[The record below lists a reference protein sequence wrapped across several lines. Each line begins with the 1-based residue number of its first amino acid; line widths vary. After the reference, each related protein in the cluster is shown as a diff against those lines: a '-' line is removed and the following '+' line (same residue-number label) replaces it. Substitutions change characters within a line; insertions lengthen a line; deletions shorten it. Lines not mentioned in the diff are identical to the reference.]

1 MGFNLDD
8 YVDVATRLKEL
19 LEKYP
24 SASVE
29 ASAPKLVAV
38 DGAHFVEVTVTIT
51 ADGRVARAS
60 AWEPIPGKTPYTKDS
75 EMMNAET
82 SALGRA
88 CGMWGIGIKKSVA
101 SLDEVRA
108 RREQSK
114 AIHPS
119 NQPQRDTHQPDDSAP
134 QLEGGATDKQLGA
147 IRAMHKKLGKTI
159 PAGIGSW
166 TKQQASQHIEFL
178 NGELE
183 KQGEAPKETPA
194 STRGYG
200 QGRYSGD

>member
-1 MGFNLDD
+1 VGFNLDD
-8 YVDVATRLKEL
+8 YVDVATRLREL

-24 SASVE
+24 TASVE
-29 ASAPKLVAV
+29 ASPPKLVSV

-51 ADGRVARAS
+51 ADGRTARAS

-88 CGMWGIGIKKSVA
+88 CGMWGIGLKKSVA

-108 RREQSK
+108 RREASK
-114 AIHPS
+114 QAHPS
-119 NQPQRDTHQPDDSAP
+119 NQPPINEDQPVVDRGQSGTP
-134 QLEGGATDKQLGA
+134 ATDKQLGA

-159 PAGIGSW
+159 PAGMSSW
-166 TKQQASQHIEFL
+166 TKQQASAHIEFL
-178 NGELE
+178 NSQMDE
-183 KQGEAPKETPA
+183 PKFETVQQYYDNKP
-194 STRGYG
+194 
-200 QGRYSGD
+200 SGGFTGD

>member
-24 SASVE
+24 QASVE
-29 ASAPKLVAV
+29 ASPPKLVAV

-108 RREQSK
+108 RREASK
-114 AIHPS
+114 TVHPS
-119 NQPQRDTHQPDDSAP
+119 NQPANNVNESDSDRP
-134 QLEGGATDKQLGA
+134 QSSGGATDKQLGA

-159 PAGIGSW
+159 PAGMSSW
-166 TKQQASQHIEFL
+166 TRQQASQHIEFL

-183 KQGEAPKETPA
+183 KAQNGN
-194 STRGYG
+194 
-200 QGRYSGD
+200 

>member
-24 SASVE
+24 EASVE
-29 ASAPKLVAV
+29 ASQPRLITV
-38 DGAHFVEVTVTIT
+38 DGSNFVEVTVTIS
-51 ADGRVARAS
+51 ADGRMARAS

-88 CGMWGIGIKKSVA
+88 CGMWGIGLKKSVA

-108 RREQSK
+108 RREASK
-114 AIHPS
+114 AVHPS
-119 NQPQRDTHQPDDSAP
+119 NQPAHNRDEPAGDQNITGTP
-134 QLEGGATDKQLGA
+134 ATDKQLGA

-159 PAGIGSW
+159 PAGINGW
-166 TKQQASQHIEFL
+166 PKQQASQHIEFL

-183 KQGEAPKETPA
+183 KVQGDE
-194 STRGYG
+194 SF
-200 QGRYSGD
+200 

>member
-1 MGFNLDD
+1 MGFNPDD
-8 YVDVATRLKEL
+8 YVDVATRLREL

-24 SASVE
+24 TASVE
-29 ASAPKLVAV
+29 ASPPKLVSV

-51 ADGRVARAS
+51 VDGRIARAS

-88 CGMWGIGIKKSVA
+88 CGMWGIGLKKSVA

-108 RREQSK
+108 RREASK
-114 AIHPS
+114 AVHPS
-119 NQPQRDTHQPDDSAP
+119 NQPADNVKQPAMDRPQSDAP
-134 QLEGGATDKQLGA
+134 ATDKQLGA

-159 PAGIGSW
+159 PAGMSSW

-178 NGELE
+178 NT
-183 KQGEAPKETPA
+183 QMDQPKAESVSDYYANKP
-194 STRGYG
+194 
-200 QGRYSGD
+200 SGGFTGD

>member
-8 YVDVATRLKEL
+8 YVDVATRLREL

-24 SASVE
+24 EASVE
-29 ASAPKLVAV
+29 ASPPKLVAV
-38 DGAHFVEVTVTIT
+38 DGANFVEVTVTIT
-51 ADGRVARAS
+51 ADGRTARAS

-88 CGMWGIGIKKSVA
+88 CGMWGIGLKKSVA

-108 RREQSK
+108 RREASK
-114 AIHPS
+114 AVHPS
-119 NQPQRDTHQPDDSAP
+119 NQPADNENEPAHDRPQSA
-134 QLEGGATDKQLGA
+134 GAATDKQLGA

-159 PAGIGSW
+159 PAGMSSW

-178 NGELE
+178 NGELQ
-183 KQGEAPKETPA
+183 KQSDTIA
-194 STRGYG
+194 
-200 QGRYSGD
+200 DL

>member
-19 LEKYP
+19 LDKYP
-24 SASVE
+24 EASVE
-29 ASAPKLVAV
+29 ASPPKLVAV

-51 ADGRVARAS
+51 ADGRTARAS

-108 RREQSK
+108 RREASK
-114 AIHPS
+114 QVHPS
-119 NQPQRDTHQPDDSAP
+119 NQPANHVNEFEMDRP
-134 QLEGGATDKQLGA
+134 QSSGAATDKQLGA

-159 PAGIGSW
+159 PAGMSSW
-166 TKQQASQHIEFL
+166 TKAQASQHIEFL

-183 KQGEAPKETPA
+183 KAQGDEQPF
-194 STRGYG
+194 
-200 QGRYSGD
+200 

>member
-24 SASVE
+24 EASVE
-29 ASAPKLVAV
+29 ASQPRLITV
-38 DGAHFVEVTVTIT
+38 DGSNFVEVTVTIT
-51 ADGRVARAS
+51 ADGRMARAS

-88 CGMWGIGIKKSVA
+88 CGMWGIGLKKSVA

-108 RREQSK
+108 RREASK
-114 AIHPS
+114 AVHPS
-119 NQPQRDTHQPDDSAP
+119 NQPQREYNEPQEGASQSDST
-134 QLEGGATDKQLGA
+134 ATDKQLGA

-159 PAGIGSW
+159 PAGIASW

-200 QGRYSGD
+200 QGRYSDD

>member
-24 SASVE
+24 EASVE
-29 ASAPKLVAV
+29 ASPPKLVAV
-38 DGAHFVEVTVTIT
+38 DGSNFVEVTVTIT
-51 ADGRVARAS
+51 ADGRTARAS

-88 CGMWGIGIKKSVA
+88 CGMWGIGLKKSVA

-108 RREQSK
+108 RREASK
-114 AIHPS
+114 AVHPS
-119 NQPQRDTHQPDDSAP
+119 NQQADNDNEPAHDRPQSA
-134 QLEGGATDKQLGA
+134 GAATDKQLGA

-159 PAGIGSW
+159 PAGMSSW

-178 NGELE
+178 NGELQ
-183 KQGEAPKETPA
+183 KQSDTIA
-194 STRGYG
+194 
-200 QGRYSGD
+200 DL

>member
-8 YVDVATRLKEL
+8 YVDVATRLREL

-24 SASVE
+24 TASVE
-29 ASAPKLVAV
+29 ASPPKLIAV

-51 ADGRVARAS
+51 VDGRVARAS

-88 CGMWGIGIKKSVA
+88 CGMWGIGLKKSVA

-108 RREQSK
+108 RREASK
-114 AIHPS
+114 ATHPS
-119 NQPQRDTHQPDDSAP
+119 NQPASDKEQPAVVRTQSDAP
-134 QLEGGATDKQLGA
+134 ATDKQLGA

-159 PAGIGSW
+159 PAGMSSW
-166 TKQQASQHIEFL
+166 SKKQASEHIEFL
-178 NGELE
+178 NTQLD
-183 KQGEAPKETPA
+183 APKKDGAAEYYN
-194 STRGYG
+194 SKESGGYT
-200 QGRYSGD
+200 GD

>member
-24 SASVE
+24 EASVE
-29 ASAPKLVAV
+29 ASQPRLITV
-38 DGAHFVEVTVTIT
+38 DGSNFVEVTVTIS
-51 ADGRVARAS
+51 ADGRMARAS

-88 CGMWGIGIKKSVA
+88 CGMWGIGLKKSVA

-108 RREQSK
+108 RREASK
-114 AIHPS
+114 AVHPS
-119 NQPQRDTHQPDDSAP
+119 NQPAHNRDEPAGDQNITGTP
-134 QLEGGATDKQLGA
+134 ATDKQLGA

-159 PAGIGSW
+159 PAGINGW

-183 KQGEAPKETPA
+183 KVQGDE
-194 STRGYG
+194 SF
-200 QGRYSGD
+200 

>member
-1 MGFNLDD
+1 MKGKTMGFNLDD
-8 YVDVATRLKEL
+8 YVDVATRLREL

-24 SASVE
+24 DASVE
-29 ASAPKLVAV
+29 ASPPKLVAV

-51 ADGRVARAS
+51 ADGRTARAS

-82 SALGRA
+82 SAIGRA
-88 CGMWGIGIKKSVA
+88 CGMWGIGLKKSVA

-108 RREQSK
+108 RREASK
-114 AIHPS
+114 AVHPS
-119 NQPQRDTHQPDDSAP
+119 NQPAFDSDQPSNNRP
-134 QLEGGATDKQLGA
+134 QSSDAKATDKQLGA

-159 PAGIGSW
+159 PSAIELW

-178 NGELE
+178 NQQLE
-183 KQGEAPKETPA
+183 EQAA
-194 STRGYG
+194 N
-200 QGRYSGD
+200 D

>member
-1 MGFNLDD
+1 MMGFNLDD

-24 SASVE
+24 EASVE
-29 ASAPKLVAV
+29 ASTPRLITVNDAN
-38 DGAHFVEVTVTIT
+38 FVEVTVTIT
-51 ADGRVARAS
+51 VDGRTARAS

-88 CGMWGIGIKKSVA
+88 CGMWGIGLKKSVA

-108 RREQSK
+108 RREASK
-114 AIHPS
+114 TAHPS
-119 NQPQRDTHQPDDSAP
+119 NQPQNNQNQPGNDKP
-134 QLEGGATDKQLGA
+134 QLAGAATDKQLGA
-147 IRAMHKKLGKTI
+147 IRSMHAKLGKTI
-159 PAGIGSW
+159 PVGMSAW
-166 TKQQASQHIEFL
+166 TKQQASEHIDFL

-183 KQGEAPKETPA
+183 KQSATIA
-194 STRGYG
+194 
-200 QGRYSGD
+200 DL